1 MDKLMLMNDQLNAVV
16 WGKYMIFFFIV
27 YGLLAHAAYQIP
39 SLYPCTTD
47 FA

>member
-16 WGKYMIFFFIV
+16 WGKYMIFFIV